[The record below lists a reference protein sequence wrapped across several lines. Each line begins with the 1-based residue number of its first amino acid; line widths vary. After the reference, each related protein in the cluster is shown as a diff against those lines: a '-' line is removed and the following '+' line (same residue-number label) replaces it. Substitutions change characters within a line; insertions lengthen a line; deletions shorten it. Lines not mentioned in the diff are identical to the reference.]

1 MSFSLPLK
9 INSDVLATYSDEE
22 FKLNA
27 DSRVGAE
34 DIEDYYFASTNALKS
49 NHDLISY
56 LTSSSGTA
64 GGALS
69 IGRILLV
76 TSRNRKEL
84 QYVRA
89 PSIVVRSPV
98 KSATKNSAAEST
110 IVCMILLPEGFT
122 SNEGSKLNNLNLGDL
137 NFVGRSCDRNFA
149 VVDVR
154 LDEIF
159 AVTNNVKV
167 KIDSK
172 AFFREGTN
180 KIPSISSSSLNN
192 PFEGAKLMKTRQD
205 DDIFAGMTSTRGKKA
220 SSNQPTTTPGSQ
232 ETQLIE
238 EVMVHLIK
246 AEASE
251 KNVGLELL
259 DLKDCAKNMHH
270 GSSEVEFRQAVD
282 RLVHQIATVRHLPSH
297 AHPNLEKHYATVDR
311 KETLRSRVMTLRHLL
326 SNESLQLFPDFLQ
339 RKALLMELGYIDE
352 GDTVCLKGRVACEVN
367 TCESLIVTE
376 MIFEGMLNE
385 LEPTEIVALL
395 SALLFQEKSDEDLD
409 SELPQRLVTSCDRM
423 RGIAV
428 HLGEKQKAC
437 GLPVDPLEFA
447 ATSLKM
453 GLVHVV
459 YEWACGVPFSS
470 ICELTDVQEGSIVR
484 CITRLDEL
492 CREVRNC
499 SRVVGNPTLYRKME
513 VASEA
518 IKRDIVFASS
528 LYVA

>member
-1 MSFSLPLK
+1 MFLLHLK
-9 INSDVLATYSDEE
+9 VDSDVLSTYSDEE
-22 FKLNA
+22 FKSDA

-34 DIEDYYFASTNALKS
+34 DIEDYYFASTNALAS
-49 NHDLISY
+49 NHNLLSY

-69 IGRILLV
+69 IGRILLA
-76 TSRNRKEL
+76 TSRNRKEY

-89 PSIVVRSPV
+89 PSVVIRSTV
-98 KSATKNSAAEST
+98 TSTTKNGVAEST

-122 SNEGSKLNNLNLGDL
+122 SNENSQSNNLKLGDL
-137 NFVGRSCDRNFA
+137 NFVGRSGDRHFA
-149 VVDVR
+149 IVEVK
-154 LDEIF
+154 LDEVF
-159 AVTNNVKV
+159 AVTNMKI

-172 AFFREGTN
+172 VFFREGTN
-180 KIPSISSSSLNN
+180 KTPSIS
-192 PFEGAKLMKTRQD
+192 FAGAKSMKSRQD

-220 SSNQPTTTPGSQ
+220 SSIQPKTTAVSQ
-232 ETQLIE
+232 EVQLVE
-238 EVMVHLIK
+238 EVMVHLTK

-251 KNVGLELL
+251 KDVGLELL
-259 DLKDCAKNMHH
+259 DLKDCAKNIHQ
-270 GSSEVEFRQAVD
+270 GSSEVEFRHAVD
-282 RLVHQIATVRHLPSH
+282 RLVQEIATVRHLPSH
-297 AHPNLEKHYATVDR
+297 AHPNLEKHYATVNR
-311 KETLRSRVMTLRHLL
+311 KETLRSRVLMLRHLL

-376 MIFEGMLNE
+376 MVFEGMLNE

-513 VASEA
+513 AASEA